1 MNIKFVLCDGYNFE
15 YRIFQRKGNL
25 KFFEFFP
32 QSFKSNLLRENYFN
46 RS

>member
-1 MNIKFVLCDGYNFE
+1 MNIKFVLMRRIYNFV
-15 YRIFQRKGNL
+15 RIFQRKGNL